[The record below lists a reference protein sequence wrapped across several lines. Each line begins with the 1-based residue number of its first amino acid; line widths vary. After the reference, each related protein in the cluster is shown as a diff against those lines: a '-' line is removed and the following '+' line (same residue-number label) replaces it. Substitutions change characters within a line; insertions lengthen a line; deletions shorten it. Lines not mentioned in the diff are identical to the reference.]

1 VCCVLAPQIYYQ
13 LSRIRQAR
21 RIRDVVLVRLE
32 QLAPFPHDLIS
43 RVRPACRVCRTLPVC
58 SSVQPCSV
66 LGIPPVTEAVCRMPT
81 SDL

>member
-1 VCCVLAPQIYYQ
+1 MLVPQIYYQ

-43 RVRPACRVCRTLPVC
+43 RVRAYPVQTLA
-58 SSVQPCSV
+58 SVMISMSAN
-66 LGIPPVTEAVCRMPT
+66 LM
-81 SDL
+81 